1 MLLSNSSINV
11 IHILSKAE
19 YASEKNGYSEFNPEC
34 KNSPATAGLQM
45 NER

>member
-19 YASEKNGYSEFNPEC
+19 YASEKNGYS
-34 KNSPATAGLQM
+34 
-45 NER
+45 